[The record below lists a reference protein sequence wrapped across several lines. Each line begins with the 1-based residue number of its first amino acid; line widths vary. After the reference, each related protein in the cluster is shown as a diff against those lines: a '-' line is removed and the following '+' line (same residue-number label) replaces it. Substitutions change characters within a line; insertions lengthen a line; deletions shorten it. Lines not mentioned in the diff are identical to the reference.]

1 MFLLNVSV
9 GFSVFNSGSS
19 FSGCVHQDKSKCLIT
34 LTTHAEK
41 FQRFER
47 TKFGGFNCI
56 NNRLAFDS
64 QILLPKNEK
73 DNYKLIDDVKIN
85 NTIQKK
91 KMKKRITT
99 KILKMDE
106 NNQYG
111 NSMTKTLRYGCIK
124 KASKIPKLSDFNP
137 IFNDLSHTDKIGQL
151 FMVDIKFHYKN
162 EKTMLLMKS
171 TSLFFK
177 KIKLFRPINNLFFS

>member
-1 MFLLNVSV
+1 M
-9 GFSVFNSGSS
+9 
-19 FSGCVHQDKSKCLIT
+19 DK
-34 LTTHAEK
+34 
-41 FQRFER
+41 
-47 TKFGGFNCI
+47 
-56 NNRLAFDS
+56 
-64 QILLPKNEK
+64 
-73 DNYKLIDDVKIN
+73 
-85 NTIQKK
+85 
-91 KMKKRITT
+91 
-99 KILKMDE
+99 

-171 TSLFFK
+171 TSLFLK
-177 KIKLFRPINNLFFS
+177 KIKLFRSINNLFFS

>member
-1 MFLLNVSV
+1 MSLLNVSV
-9 GFSVFNSGSS
+9 GFSVFNSGNS
-19 FSGCVHQDKSKCLIT
+19 FSGCVHQDKSKCLIA

-41 FQRFER
+41 FKRFER
-47 TKFGGFNCI
+47 TKFGGFNCV

-73 DNYKLIDDVKIN
+73 DKYKLIDDVKIN

-91 KMKKRITT
+91 KKRITT

-124 KASKIPKLSDFNP
+124 KATKIPKLSDFNP
-137 IFNDLSHTDKIGQL
+137 IFNGLSHTDKIGQL

-171 TSLFFK
+171 TSLFF
-177 KIKLFRPINNLFFS
+177 